1 MANDTH
7 KENLMAFCNFSGDKI
22 SENSVILDNAFF
34 TEFLPIANDCC
45 IKVYLLGLYKCN
57 TPLSQ
62 DNNLESFARILNMS
76 EEDVMSCFYFWQEL
90 NVVQIINQNPFEV
103 RYLPLKKSSARLK
116 KFNPDK
122 YKSFNLKIQELLCER
137 MISTKEF
144 EEYYNTIESLHIDT
158 DAFLKIVEY
167 CIELKGNN
175 VGYNYILSI
184 AKNWAYE
191 GITTLEQVNDRLD
204 EQVKNTSQV
213 VDVLKLLGIKR
224 NPSTDEYQM
233 FLHWTKELEFPLDT
247 IIYLASRQGKNS
259 GGMTRL
265 NTTVQKCYSLKKF
278 STSELKEF
286 FDNEKTLYDIAKTVC
301 KNLGLY
307 YNNLENVVESY
318 VSNWFTLGFDKD
330 ALTKIS
336 NYCFKLS
343 IKTLQGMDSK
353 VNQLFKLGLLSAGD
367 IDNYINNLLQGDSA
381 ILSVLQTLKIERQ
394 VNANDRQLFKTWKY
408 DWNISDEIIDYASQI
423 SSDKYMPLQYL
434 NKILSQLHLNNITEL
449 NKAKD
454 FINRMPADKSIAKPK
469 KFTERTYT
477 KEQLNSLFQ
486 DISEVEI

>member
-1 MANDTH
+1 
-7 KENLMAFCNFSGDKI
+7 MAFCNFSGDKI
-22 SENSVILDNAFF
+22 SENSIIIDNAFF
-34 TEFLPIANDCC
+34 TEFLPIANESCV
-45 IKVYLLGLYKCN
+45 KVYLLGLYKCN
-57 TPLSQ
+57 TPTAQ

-76 EEDVMSCFYFWQEL
+76 EEDIISCFYFWQEL
-90 NVVQIINQNPFEV
+90 NVVEIINQNPFEI
-103 RYLPLKKSSARLK
+103 RYLPLRKSSARLK

-122 YKSFNLKIQELLCER
+122 YKAFNLKIQELLCER

-158 DAFLKIVEY
+158 DAFIKIVEY
-167 CIELKGNN
+167 CISLKGAN
-175 VGYNYILSI
+175 VGYTYILSI

-191 GITTLEQVNDRLD
+191 GITTLEQVEDRLD
-204 EQVKNTSQV
+204 EQVKNTSEV
-213 VDVLKLLGIKR
+213 VNVLKLLGIKR
-224 NPSTDEYQM
+224 NPTTDEYQM
-233 FLHWTKELEFPLDT
+233 FLTWTKDLEFPLDT
-247 IIYLASRQGKNS
+247 ITYLANRQGKNS

-265 NTTVQKCYSLKKF
+265 NTTIMKCYSLKKF

-286 FDNEKTLYDIAKTVC
+286 FDNEKALYDIAKVVC

-318 VSNWFTLGFDKD
+318 VNNWFTLGYDKE
-330 ALTKIS
+330 ALSKVS

-353 VNQLFKLGLLSAGD
+353 ITQLFKLGLLSAED
-367 IDNYINNLLQGDSA
+367 IDSYINNLLQGDNA
-381 ILSVLQTLKIERQ
+381 ILHILQTLKIERQ

-408 DWNISDEIIDYASQI
+408 DWNLSDEIIDYSAEI

-434 NKILSQLHLNNITEL
+434 NKVLSQLHLNNISTL
-449 NKAKD
+449 DKAKD
-454 FINRMPADKSIAKPK
+454 FINKMPSDKSFSKPK
-469 KFTERTYT
+469 KFTERNYT
-477 KEQLNSLFQ
+477 KEQLNSLFV